1 MNYTVQNRASGVVV
15 YAYTSDEAV
24 AWPEYP
30 FAEFNHIPQLGTGTG
45 PGQTIFASRFSVVT
59 GEDRFTV
66 VRKAKRQAPKPEAV
80 PRRGQQP
87 KAPNDKALFAV
98 ARTQGVATT
107 TQEDRL
113 TIIQKTQCLV
123 ATTDLGNL
131 TVNRK
136 AKKS

>member
-1 MNYTVQNRASGVVV
+1 MNAGQHIVALSGLPSGS
-15 YAYTSDEAV
+15 AAQHLLS
-24 AWPEYP
+24 
-30 FAEFNHIPQLGTGTG
+30 IQLGTGTG
-45 PGQTIFASRFSVVT
+45 PGQTIFASRFSVTT

-66 VRKAKRQAPKPEAV
+66 VRKAKRKAKRKAPKPEAV

-87 KAPNDKALFAV
+87 KASNDKALFAV
-98 ARTQGVATT
+98 ARTHGVATT

>member
-1 MNYTVQNRASGVVV
+1 MNAGQYLVALSGLPSGS
-15 YAYTSDEAV
+15 AAQHLLS
-24 AWPEYP
+24 
-30 FAEFNHIPQLGTGTG
+30 IQLGTGTG
-45 PGQTIFASRFSVVT
+45 PGQTIFASRFSAVT

-66 VRKAKRQAPKPEAV
+66 VRKAKRKAPKPEAV

-87 KAPNDKALFAV
+87 KASNDKGLFAV
-98 ARTQGVATT
+98 ARTQGVTVSNQAV
-107 TQEDRL
+107 
-113 TIIQKTQCLV
+113 IQKTQCQV